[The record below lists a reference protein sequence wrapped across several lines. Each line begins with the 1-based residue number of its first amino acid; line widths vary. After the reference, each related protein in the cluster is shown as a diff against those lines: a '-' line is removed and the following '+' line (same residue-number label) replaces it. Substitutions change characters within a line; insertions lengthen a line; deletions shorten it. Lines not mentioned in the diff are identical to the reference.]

1 MPKTTGNTSANPAI
15 EQSFGIGRQR
25 DGYLP
30 LKGKGL

>member
-1 MPKTTGNTSANPAI
+1 MSANPVI